1 MSNIAKGKKRV
12 LITVT
17 AEPWERLQAKAKKA
31 GLPQNWLS
39 TEIDRFIPGL
49 LAVVEQAE
57 QDALDRREMTEAEA
71 MARYAELMTK
81 QMMKKE

>member
-1 MSNIAKGKKRV
+1 MANIAKGKKRV

-17 AEPWERLQAKAKKA
+17 AEPWERLQAKAKSA

-39 TEIDRFIPGL
+39 TEIDRFVPGL

-57 QDALDRREMTEAEA
+57 KDALDRREMTEAEA
-71 MARYAELMTK
+71 MARYAELMTQ

>member
-1 MSNIAKGKKRV
+1 MANIAKGKKRV

-17 AEPWERLQAKAKKA
+17 AEPWERLQAKAKSA

-39 TEIDRFIPGL
+39 SEIDRFIPGL

-71 MARYAELMTK
+71 MARYAELMMK
-81 QMMKKE
+81 QMDKK